1 MWTLAIDTSTM
12 TASVASL
19 KNSEIIAEVF
29 VNLKIN
35 HSPMLL
41 PVIEMLCTA
50 SGMKL
55 DEVDLFVCTI
65 GPGSFTGLRIGVST
79 VKGFALATGKPVVG
93 VSTLD
98 ALALNLLGSPV
109 KVCPMLD
116 ARKNHVYTALYRTDG
131 DNQLEKIKDERYTEI
146 VEYLRTIDE
155 EVIFLGDGAQKYAGV
170 IKEML
175 CGKAYF
181 AAGIQNH
188 VRASMAG
195 VLGENKFRDG
205 ERGDDPVTLVPRYM
219 RLSEAELKIE

>member
-1 MWTLAIDTSTM
+1 M
-12 TASVASL
+12 TASVAL
-19 KNSEIIAEVF
+19 LNNSETVGEVF

-41 PVIEMLCTA
+41 PVIEMLCTV
-50 SGMKL
+50 SDMKL
-55 DEVDLFVCTI
+55 EEVDLFVCTI
-65 GPGSFTGLRIGVST
+65 GPGSFTGVRIGVST

-98 ALALNLLGSPV
+98 ALALNFLGSPV

-116 ARKNHVYTALYRTDG
+116 ARKHQVYTALYKTDG
-131 DNQLEKIKDERYTEI
+131 DNQLEKIKDEIDTEI
-146 VEYLRTIDE
+146 REFLRTIDE
-155 EVIFLGDGAQKYAGV
+155 DVIFLGEGAQKYAGV
-170 IKEML
+170 IREML

-195 VLGENKFRDG
+195 VLGEKKFRDG
-205 ERGDDPVTLVPRYM
+205 ERDDPVTLVPRYL
-219 RLSEAELKIE
+219 RLSEAELKMQ

>member
-19 KNSEIIAEVF
+19 KNSEIVGEVF

-55 DEVDLFVCTI
+55 KEVDLFVCTI
-65 GPGSFTGLRIGVST
+65 GPGSFTGVRIGVST

-98 ALALNLLGSPV
+98 ALAMNVLGSPV
-109 KVCPMLD
+109 KICPMLD
-116 ARKNHVYTALYRTDG
+116 ARKNQVYTALYGTDG
-131 DNQLEKIKDERYTEI
+131 DNQIEKIKDERDTEI
-146 VEYLRTIDE
+146 REFLRTIDE
-155 EVIFLGDGAQKYAGV
+155 EVIFLGEGAQKYAGV
-170 IKEML
+170 IREML

-195 VLGENKFRDG
+195 VLGEKKFRDG
-205 ERGDDPVTLVPRYM
+205 ERDDPVTLVPQYM
-219 RLSEAELKIE
+219 RLSEAELKMK

>member
-19 KNSEIIAEVF
+19 KNSEVVGEVF

-41 PVIEMLCTA
+41 PVIEMLCVA

-65 GPGSFTGLRIGVST
+65 GPGSFTGVRIGVST
-79 VKGFALATGKPVVG
+79 VKGFALAAGKPVVG

-98 ALALNLLGSPV
+98 ALAMNLLGSPV
-109 KVCPMLD
+109 KICPMLD
-116 ARKNHVYTALYRTDG
+116 ARKNHVYTALYGTDG
-131 DNQLEKIKDERYTEI
+131 DNQIEKINGERDTEI
-146 VEYLRTIDE
+146 REFLRTIDE
-155 EVIFLGDGAQKYAGV
+155 DVIFLG
-170 IKEML
+170 ERL

-181 AAGIQNH
+181 AAGIQNY

-195 VLGENKFRDG
+195 VLGEKKFRDG
-205 ERGDDPVTLVPRYM
+205 EMDDHVTLVPRYM
-219 RLSEAELKIE
+219 RLSEAELKMK